1 MKNYYYFTLNK
12 PLHYII
18 LIIMVELFYINNN
31 GIKVGK
37 PAADGVVIKANAWR
51 FFQAIISLFL
61 IN

>member
-37 PAADGVVIKANAWR
+37 PAADGVVIKANA
-51 FFQAIISLFL
+51 
-61 IN
+61 